1 LIFIDQTET
10 TVREENKLPEMDFNA
25 MFANNA
31 NFNSVKASD
40 EDGVVDIR
48 EMLGKNGRSTEAD
61 KPSIIII
68 EKSME
73 NTGHVTEL
81 PPAEEFKYIRE
92 ETTKQKKMLVLDSRA
107 FFLQKISE
115 EALRKDRRNASEDE
129 EIEFSTC
136 ADVLRE
142 IKDEQTRL
150 YIDSLPFKLE
160 SQDPSESALKFVTK
174 FAKETGDY
182 KSLSGTDIRVIALAY
197 SYIQKRGETGY

>member
-1 LIFIDQTET
+1 
-10 TVREENKLPEMDFNA
+10 MDFNT

-48 EMLGKNGRSTEAD
+48 EILGKNGRSTEAD
-61 KPSIIII
+61 KPSIVII

-73 NTGHVTEL
+73 NAGHVTEL

-107 FFLQKISE
+107 FFLQKISA
-115 EALRKDRRNASEDE
+115 EALRKGRRNASEDE
-129 EIEFSTC
+129 EVEFSTC